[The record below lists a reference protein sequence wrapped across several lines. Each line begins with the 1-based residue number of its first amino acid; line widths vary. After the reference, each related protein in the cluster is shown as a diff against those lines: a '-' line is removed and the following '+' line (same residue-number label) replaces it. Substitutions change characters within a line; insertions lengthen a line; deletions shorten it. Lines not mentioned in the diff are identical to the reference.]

1 MTWFSHFTTHQT
13 FHFFWKLK
21 CSFLICTLNVLKLST
36 WIEKVKQRGGT
47 WESVW
52 VPVDGHLQTPDP
64 CLTPKIWP
72 ICKYY
77 HSKLLDCQECQ
88 SEFLWNR
95 QSSIHNSVCA
105 VADGNLTEGCI
116 SARAVSALSVP
127 NTLLE
132 TPGLK
137 AQLSSDALCVSWWIF
152 IFISLFF
159 LGHIGFLVP
168 VFGRRCDSS
177 LFVSLNLCLFICLS
191 LSHMDAHVYMN
202 HFIKLLNHLKSSH
215 GLQLAALCVCWFMFT
230 LFSK

>member
-1 MTWFSHFTTHQT
+1 MHFKCVKAVYMNRKSKTKRGDLRKCLGVCRRSPPNTW
-13 FHFFWKLK
+13 
-21 CSFLICTLNVLKLST
+21 
-36 WIEKVKQRGGT
+36 
-47 WESVW
+47 SVF
-52 VPVDGHLQTPDP
+52 DTEDTYLH
-64 CLTPKIWP
+64 IY
-72 ICKYY
+72 IY

-95 QSSIHNSVCA
+95 QSSIHYSVCA

-159 LGHIGFLVP
+159 RSHWVS
-168 VFGRRCDSS
+168 RSS
-177 LFVSLNLCLFICLS
+177 LR
-191 LSHMDAHVYMN
+191 
-202 HFIKLLNHLKSSH
+202 
-215 GLQLAALCVCWFMFT
+215 
-230 LFSK
+230 

>member
-52 VPVDGHLQTPDP
+52 VSVDGHLQTPDP

-72 ICKYY
+72 ICKYGSYLHIYIY

-95 QSSIHNSVCA
+95 QSSIHYSVCA

-159 LGHIGFLVP
+159 RSHWVS
-168 VFGRRCDSS
+168 RSS
-177 LFVSLNLCLFICLS
+177 LR
-191 LSHMDAHVYMN
+191 
-202 HFIKLLNHLKSSH
+202 
-215 GLQLAALCVCWFMFT
+215 
-230 LFSK
+230 